1 MPILAALDICPAVGT
16 LPIPGNGRGETG
28 AAEDVATHCRGQ
40 EGAGLDDLGKA
51 VQADGAVGVQT
62 SGGGGGRLCQV
73 HHVLTIPVGSSS
85 RSRGLLKNVTMLRSD
100 F

>member
-28 AAEDVATHCRGQ
+28 AAEHVATHCRGQ

-73 HHVLTIPVGSSS
+73 LLIPVDSSS